1 MSAISDIDEN
11 TVGLL
16 IRYRI
21 IHENWHISLFWYRQ
35 TKYRSNPKHIHTYFV
50 LSYISMSIQHGHGHV
65 YGNLKIHIS
74 DIGKKVITIL
84 YCGSPLSPIH
94 QRFQQAQ
101 SEIVRHGY
109 RIERLP
115 MPVAHGRY
123 CTRFYP
129 LCLRGQHLCRSFK
142 NEISCLK

>member
-1 MSAISDIDEN
+1 
-11 TVGLL
+11 
-16 IRYRI
+16 
-21 IHENWHISLFWYRQ
+21 
-35 TKYRSNPKHIHTYFV
+35 
-50 LSYISMSIQHGHGHV
+50 MSIQNGHGLVH
-65 YGNLKIHIS
+65 GNLKIHIS

-94 QRFQQAQ
+94 RRFQQAR
-101 SEIVRHGY
+101 SEIVHHGY

-115 MPVAHGRY
+115 MPVAHSRYRY

-142 NEISCLK
+142 NEISCLKQELYVFSFFFDKQKQQETSPLEKNATVYGQIIDLGHTSP